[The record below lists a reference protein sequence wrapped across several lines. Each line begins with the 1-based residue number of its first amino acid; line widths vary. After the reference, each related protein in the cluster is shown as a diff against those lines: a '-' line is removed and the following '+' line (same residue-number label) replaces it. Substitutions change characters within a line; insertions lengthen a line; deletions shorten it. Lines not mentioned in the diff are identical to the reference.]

1 MGTGPYAIE
10 PDRQLVPLTVLLT
23 LFGFV
28 SVVPHRYIAFPGIS
42 FEWIALIPS
51 MLVVTILIL
60 GLGVRSSRT
69 RVLSNPIL
77 LPTVTLSVVLALGA
91 MASVSPLTGLLRTF
105 YYSLTG
111 ITVSLCTHAVVR
123 STRDNQL
130 VVRSMVWIGACVGG
144 YGVFE
149 FLDFVDVYGHIFDQD
164 NARYRMLTTEDFGAR
179 IVASVGHPVYL
190 GTFLAGLLPLSLYVG
205 LSSRCRIALLSWSP
219 FVLIATGLIL
229 TFTRGAYAAAAVS
242 FYFYPRRLSRLRFGP
257 TVLVVLVL
265 AVGAVSLDQLRTGL
279 TGQGT
284 IDQFKRFRTDQ
295 RGLAYT
301 HASALIQDSPLLG
314 VGVGD
319 YRYLAN
325 RYGDFNDT
333 PDNVYLRILAEWGIV
348 GGVMTAYL
356 VILVLRGIRTA
367 EECLVGSEV
376 SSLGSAVLGALASLL
391 VDMITCDAL
400 MFPLTRVQ
408 FWLIAGLGL
417 SLGDMS
423 TGSFQANHPKE
434 TGR

>member
-1 MGTGPYAIE
+1 M
-10 PDRQLVPLTVLLT
+10 
-23 LFGFV
+23 
-28 SVVPHRYIAFPGIS
+28 
-42 FEWIALIPS
+42 
-51 MLVVTILIL
+51 
-60 GLGVRSSRT
+60 
-69 RVLSNPIL
+69 
-77 LPTVTLSVVLALGA
+77 VLALGA

-265 AVGAVSLDQLRTGL
+265 AVGAVSLDQLRTSL

-376 SSLGSAVLGALASLL
+376 SSLGSAVLGALTATLRKFQGQRPKNGFSWETSRCICPTTARPWTTSDGRSPLRQEMPTHITRWAGHSSSRARPIRQWVRIGVRSDWKGTSQTHTTGLDYAWRRKETLL
-391 VDMITCDAL
+391 ARFRNTMRRLLCSRTI
-400 MFPLTRVQ
+400 
-408 FWLIAGLGL
+408 
-417 SLGDMS
+417 S
-423 TGSFQANHPKE
+423 TGRLRWKD
-434 TGR
+434 